1 MKTKRLGKLPV
12 GEQDF
17 EKIRTLGR
25 LYVDKT
31 EFIYKL
37 LDSGTYFF
45 LSRPRR
51 FGKSLFLSTLKA
63 FYEGKRE
70 LFEGL
75 AIARHEDVTWE
86 KHPVLYIDL
95 NVNNYDSEE
104 VLKVKLDD
112 SLNEWE
118 DIYGCEDKGLTLGM
132 RFEKVIRRACEQ
144 TGKKAVILVDE
155 YEKPLLEAIGKPKL
169 QEAFRDMLRGF
180 YCALKSMDAYIEF
193 AMLTGVTKFGK
204 LSVFS
209 GLNNLKDISMV
220 ERFSDIC
227 GITEEE
233 LLSNFRQEIQQMA
246 DKNDMSNEECIGELR
261 KMYDGYLF
269 HPKGVKVYNPYS
281 LLNALGD
288 YEFGKYWFDSGTPT
302 FLVKLLMNREY
313 NLEQL
318 SRENVLADEISSIDT
333 ESSNPVPVIYQSGYL
348 TIKGYDSE
356 LEQYILG
363 FPNREVEEGFVKR
376 LMRSFIDFEATNT
389 PFNVSAFVKDVRA
402 GDTDQFIDRLRSLFA
417 DTPYELIR
425 NLENHYQNILWLL
438 FKLMG
443 FYTHAEYH
451 TSRGRIDLL
460 VKTPLYIYVMEFK
473 LDGTAEEA
481 MAQINSKDY
490 SLPFTAEGQ
499 TVVKIGMNFDS
510 QTRNIGRW
518 IVE

>member
-1 MKTKRLGKLPV
+1 MKTKRLGKLPSGV
-12 GEQDF
+12 QDF
-17 EKIRTLGR
+17 EGLLDDGY

-31 EFIYKL
+31 EHIYNL
-37 LDSGTYFF
+37 LNNGKYFF

-86 KHPVLYIDL
+86 KHPVLYVDL
-95 NVNNYDSEE
+95 NVGNYNSEE
-104 VLKVKLDD
+104 VLISKLNLFL
-112 SLNEWE
+112 SNWE
-118 DIYGCEDKGLTLGM
+118 KLYGKDETEVGLGD
-132 RFEKVIRRACEQ
+132 RFEGVIRRACEQ

-169 QEAFRDMLRGF
+169 QETFRDTLRGF
-180 YCALKSMDAYIEF
+180 YGVLKSMDAYIEF

-209 GLNNLKDISMV
+209 GLNNLKDISMA
-220 ERFSDIC
+220 ELFSDIC

-233 LLSNFRQEIQQMA
+233 LLSNFRKQIQQMA
-246 DKNDMSNEECIGELR
+246 ENNDMSYEECVGELR
-261 KMYDGYLF
+261 EMYDGYLF

-288 YEFGKYWFDSGTPT
+288 YEFGKYWFETGTPT
-302 FLVKLLMNREY
+302 FLVKLLQNCDY
-313 NLEQL
+313 HLE
-318 SRENVLADEISSIDT
+318 RLANEVVTADIISAIDT
-333 ESSNPVPVIYQSGYL
+333 DNPIPVIYQSGYL
-348 TIKGYDSE
+348 TIKDYDKRFK
-356 LEQYILG
+356 QYKLG
-363 FPNREVEEGFVKR
+363 FPNREVEEGFMKALIPFYLPEKHR
-376 LMRSFIDFEATNT
+376 NNT
-389 PFNVSAFVKDVRA
+389 FDIARFVMDVEG

>member
-37 LDSGTYFF
+37 LESGTYFF

-95 NVNNYDSEE
+95 NVGNYDAPE
-104 VLKVKLDD
+104 VLISKLNLFLCDM
-112 SLNEWE
+112 ER
-118 DIYGCEDKGLTLGM
+118 IYGKYGDEVSLGD
-132 RFEKVIRRACEQ
+132 RFGGVIRRACEQ
-144 TGKKAVILVDE
+144 TGKKVVILVDE

-169 QEAFRDMLRGF
+169 QEAFRDTLRGF

-209 GLNNLKDISMV
+209 GLNNIMDISLDR
-220 ERFSDIC
+220 RFADIC
-227 GITEEE
+227 GITEREM
-233 LLSNFRQEIQQMA
+233 LDNFRGNIAEMAEINGISY
-246 DKNDMSNEECIGELR
+246 DECVGKLR
-261 KMYDGYLF
+261 KMYDGYHF
-269 HPKGVKVYNPYS
+269 EENAVGVYNPYS
-281 LLNALGD
+281 LLSAFNQNK
-288 YEFGKYWFDSGTPT
+288 FGKYWFDSGTPT

-348 TIKGYDSE
+348 TIKGYDPE

>member
-37 LDSGTYFF
+37 LESGTYFF

-75 AIARHEDVTWE
+75 AITRHEDVTWE

-95 NVNNYDSEE
+95 NVNNYNSEE

-118 DIYGCEDKGLTLGM
+118 GIYGCDDKGLTLGM
-132 RFEKVIRRACEQ
+132 RFENVIKRACEQ
-144 TGKKAVILVDE
+144 TGKKVVILVDE

-169 QEAFRDMLRGF
+169 QGAFRDTLRGF
-180 YCALKSMDAYIEF
+180 YGVLKSMDAYIEF
-193 AMLTGVTKFGK
+193 AMLTSMTKFGEM
-204 LSVFS
+204 SVFS

-233 LLSNFRQEIQQMA
+233 LLSNFRKQIQQMA
-246 DKNDMSNEECIGELR
+246 ENNDMSYEECVGELR
-261 KMYDGYLF
+261 EMYDGYLF

-288 YEFGKYWFDSGTPT
+288 YEFGKYWFETGTPT
-302 FLVKLLMNREY
+302 FLVKLLQNCDY
-313 NLEQL
+313 HLE
-318 SRENVLADEISSIDT
+318 RLANEVVTADIISAIDT
-333 ESSNPVPVIYQSGYL
+333 DNPIPVIYQSGYL
-348 TIKGYDSE
+348 TIKDYDKRFK
-356 LEQYILG
+356 QYKLG
-363 FPNREVEEGFVKR
+363 FPNREVEEGFMKALIPFYLPEKHR
-376 LMRSFIDFEATNT
+376 NNT
-389 PFNVSAFVKDVRA
+389 FDIARFVMDVEG

-417 DTPYELIR
+417 DTP
-425 NLENHYQNILWLL
+425 
-438 FKLMG
+438 
-443 FYTHAEYH
+443 
-451 TSRGRIDLL
+451 
-460 VKTPLYIYVMEFK
+460 
-473 LDGTAEEA
+473 
-481 MAQINSKDY
+481 
-490 SLPFTAEGQ
+490 
-499 TVVKIGMNFDS
+499 
-510 QTRNIGRW
+510 
-518 IVE
+518 

>member
-1 MKTKRLGKLPV
+1 MKTQRLGKLPV

-118 DIYGCEDKGLTLGM
+118 GIYGCEDKGLTLGM

-169 QEAFRDMLRGF
+169 QEAFRDTLRGF
-180 YCALKSMDAYIEF
+180 YGVLKSMDAYIEF

-233 LLSNFRQEIQQMA
+233 LLSNLRQEIQQMA
-246 DKNDMSNEECIGELR
+246 DKNDMSYEECVGELR

-288 YEFGKYWFDSGTPT
+288 YEFGKYWFESGTPT

-348 TIKGYDSE
+348 TIKGYDPE

-376 LMRSFIDFEATNT
+376 LMRSFIDFKATNT

-451 TSRGRIDLL
+451 TNRGRIDLL

-490 SLPFTAEGQ
+490 SLPFTTEGQ